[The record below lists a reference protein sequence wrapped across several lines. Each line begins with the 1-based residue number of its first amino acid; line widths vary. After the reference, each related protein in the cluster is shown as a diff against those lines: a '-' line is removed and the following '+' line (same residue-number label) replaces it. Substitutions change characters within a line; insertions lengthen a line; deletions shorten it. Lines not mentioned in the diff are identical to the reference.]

1 MWICLKLP
9 NGKKKC
15 FWIPIYYEIPKLP
28 KHPDPGPYDEMVF
41 DATILATI
49 HEAAKHIADKGL
61 RHSLESGVAAGLKSI
76 QARAGEEFSMS
87 FEAPRHG

>member
-1 MWICLKLP
+1 
-9 NGKKKC
+9 
-15 FWIPIYYEIPKLP
+15 
-28 KHPDPGPYDEMVF
+28 MVF

-61 RHSLESGVAAGLKSI
+61 RHSLEGGVAAGLKSI